1 MSFLTTSRQEQRNII
16 SSQNIAWQNDD
27 SKFGKVML
35 EKMGWKKGCGLGK
48 YEQGITE
55 NLQVKA
61 NVSTRGLGCTGRI
74 DDVLIAHHD
83 SFAAILADLNK
94 KKEKSK
100 VKEVRKSLNKVKSKT
115 ILNEHRKDKYLQN
128 ISMMSEEDKCA
139 IFGRRSTQ
147 KIVTDNIEKSAQKD
161 KVESEQSLGNII
173 VNKTSIN
180 DYFAEK
186 MLKLSKKRKII

>member
-100 VKEVRKSLNKVKSKT
+100 VKEV
-115 ILNEHRKDKYLQN
+115 
-128 ISMMSEEDKCA
+128 
-139 IFGRRSTQ
+139 
-147 KIVTDNIEKSAQKD
+147 
-161 KVESEQSLGNII
+161 ESEQSLGNII

-186 MLKLSKKRKII
+186 MLKLSKKRKV